1 MHEHEH
7 CHDENCSCHE
17 HEHHHHGHHHDEHC
31 HDENCSCHEHEHH
44 HHGHHHDEH
53 CHDENCSCHEHEHH
67 HHHGE
72 GCSCEEC
79 APSAFRF
86 TRVEGAT
93 AAAAHFRMAGE
104 QDAIVSEVSSR
115 VQALCGD
122 IDELGGFVGHVKGA
136 VQNEGDLTTFSC
148 TGGAVTLATKAAEGC
163 QIDLVAIVV
172 GLGDEDLEKAIR
184 GRFPEI
190 GD

>member
-17 HEHHHHGHHHDEHC
+17 HEHHHHEHHHDEHC

-44 HHGHHHDEH
+44 HHEA
-53 CHDENCSCHEHEHH
+53 
-67 HHHGE
+67 
-72 GCSCEEC
+72 GCTCEEC
-79 APSAFRF
+79 ATSAFRF

-122 IDELGGFVGHVKGA
+122 IDALGGFVGHVKGA

-190 GD
+190 GA